1 MEHNIIED
9 IRILLR
15 LEREIKKKKR
25 VIDYNAIK
33 HITNLFRLKKEN
45 NAIKERLITYFKNLF
60 EHEEKEDYYKQIR

>member
-45 NAIKERLITYFKNLF
+45 NAIKERLITDFKNLF